1 MNSLLRWTVAVVAL
15 TASFGA
21 GRLSTHVA
29 VPRVPETSSFAPD
42 PPQPWAV
49 QGFRGAECQVLG
61 DIPECD

>member
-1 MNSLLRWTVAVVAL
+1 MTRLLRWTVAVVAL

-21 GRLSTHVA
+21 GRLSTHGA
-29 VPRVPETSSFAPD
+29 VPKVAETVSLAPE
-42 PPQPWAV
+42 PQPWAV